1 MIVLAIDTCDPRGSV
16 VVMRDDGAL
25 AQACHDTEEDYS
37 TWLLPAVGGVLKKA
51 GLRMEE
57 VDVFGVASG
66 PGSFTGSRVGLTTV
80 KAWGEVYGKPIV
92 GVSRLEL
99 IAWQA
104 WGGTE
109 YVASW
114 ADARRGQ
121 VFGAVYRRSENGLD
135 RLGDEV
141 VMEPGKF
148 VEMAAQVAGGERIAW
163 ASPDADCVFNTE
175 EWKAREALNEGFE
188 LVSGSLPIAIARMA
202 AREVAAGRFSDAL
215 ALDANYV
222 RRSDA
227 EIFWKGSA
235 AHGH

>member
-1 MIVLAIDTCDPRGSV
+1 
-16 VVMRDDGAL
+16 MRDDVAL
-25 AQACHDTEEDYS
+25 AQANHDTEEDYS
-37 TWLLPAVGGVLKKA
+37 AWLLPAVGEVLKKA

-57 VDVFGVASG
+57 VGVFGVASG
-66 PGSFTGSRVGLTTV
+66 PGSFTGSRIGLTTV

-121 VFGAVYRRSENGLD
+121 VFGAVYRRSENGLQ

-148 VEMAAQVAGGERIAW
+148 VEMAVQAAGGERIAW

-175 EWKAREALNEGFE
+175 EWKAREELNEGFE
-188 LVSGSLPIAIARMA
+188 LVSGSLPIAIARVA
-202 AREVAAGRFSDAL
+202 ASEVAAGRFTDAL

-227 EIFWKGSA
+227 EIFWKGKA
-235 AHGH
+235 THGR